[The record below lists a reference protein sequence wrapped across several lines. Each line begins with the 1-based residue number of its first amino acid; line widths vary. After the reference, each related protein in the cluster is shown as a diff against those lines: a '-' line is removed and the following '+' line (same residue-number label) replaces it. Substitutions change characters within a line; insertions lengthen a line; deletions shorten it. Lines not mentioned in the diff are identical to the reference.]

1 MSVGENIMR
10 RKGTRK
16 KKKKI
21 NNKKGKRKWP
31 AVQSRSVELFPFLIR
46 TFIFCFFMVSF
57 IYQRFIHLFFFV
69 FPYLSHICVMWGRY
83 NNNKKKK
90 KNKKNRQRPYP
101 LHWLVCRSSQL
112 IDQTL
117 SLTPGRLISRFNGF
131 FLRYILHTHIYILWS
146 SSSCETDGRVI

>member
-1 MSVGENIMR
+1 MR
-10 RKGTRK
+10 RKGTR

-46 TFIFCFFMVSF
+46 TFIFFSWCLSSTRDLS
-57 IYQRFIHLFFFV
+57 IYFFV

-90 KNKKNRQRPYP
+90 TKR
-101 LHWLVCRSSQL
+101 
-112 IDQTL
+112 ID
-117 SLTPGRLISRFNGF
+117 SG
-131 FLRYILHTHIYILWS
+131 HIPF
-146 SSSCETDGRVI
+146 TD